1 MAEAKKRVMINTS
14 VPMADSLW
22 ISNPLNEEQVVSF
35 LNAFQNMQL
44 PKGYKFKNPNL
55 LMLHCYVLNASTLE
69 EVDYFGRHEYRRQGD
84 AMIYVSPY

>member
-1 MAEAKKRVMINTS
+1 MINTS
-14 VPMADSLW
+14 EPMADSLW
-22 ISNPLNEEQVVSF
+22 ISNPLNEEQLVNL

-44 PKGYKFKNPNL
+44 PKGYKFKNRKF